1 MNKIVDFFKKWRSV
15 VALSLVGI
23 IGLFTLGCTIY
34 TSIINPFVGIT
45 GIIGAVS
52 TLGVVGLYMYKEIK
66 KALGKN

>member
-1 MNKIVDFFKKWRSV
+1 MNKVVDFFKKWGSTV
-15 VALSLVGI
+15 ILSIVGT

-45 GIIGAVS
+45 GTIGAVS

>member
-1 MNKIVDFFKKWRSV
+1 MAKVIEFFKKWGRV
-15 VALSLVGI
+15 VVLGI
-23 IGLFTLGCTIY
+23 IGLIGLFTLGCTIY

-45 GIIGAVS
+45 GSVGAVS